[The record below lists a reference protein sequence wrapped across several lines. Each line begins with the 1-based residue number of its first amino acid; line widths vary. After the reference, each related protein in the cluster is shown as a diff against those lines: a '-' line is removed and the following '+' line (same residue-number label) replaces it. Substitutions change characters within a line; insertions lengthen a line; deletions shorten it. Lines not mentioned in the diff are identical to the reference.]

1 VAVVRT
7 CVPPELEVV
16 SMPVGLAVTVME
28 VVCCSRKSW
37 ISTLAG
43 VLAVTVTSL
52 VAGAKPAALTV
63 SWYLPTTTPTN
74 RYCPRSLETSLPETG
89 FLRVTR
95 AFGQRVRM

>member
-1 VAVVRT
+1 VQNPLLRRTRDFSVAVVRT

-52 VAGAKPAALTV
+52 VAGAKPAALMV
-63 SWYLPTTTPTN
+63 SWYLPTT
-74 RYCPRSLETSLPETG
+74 
-89 FLRVTR
+89 
-95 AFGQRVRM
+95 